1 MAILDVSQ
9 IYTNTGDILQINY
22 AQKSADNG
30 NTCIC
35 LKNKKGVVMIVEKPI
50 ESNLYISEKD
60 NKIKKVTDSIFQVA
74 SGIETD
80 LWYVNKNLKE
90 RLVNEKNDYELDISF
105 ENYRSQ
111 LVDIIHIFTRY
122 NSARPL
128 GINILSMIKY
138 KDEYKICKSDS
149 SGKSVFYKSTV
160 IGKGSRIVKTELEKL
175 NIEELDIKN
184 MVKNAIR
191 ILYKSYDPLK
201 DKPFDIEVGI
211 MADETNG
218 EFIRLKHEEYAE
230 FIEQYKDY
238 SVDGED

>member
-22 AQKSADNG
+22 AQKAADNG

-35 LKNKKGVVMIVEKPI
+35 MKNKKGVVMIVEKPI
-50 ESNLYISEKD
+50 DSNLYIPEKD
-60 NKIKKVTDSIFQVA
+60 NKIKKVTDSIYQVA

-80 LWYVNKNLKE
+80 LWYVNKNLKQS
-90 RLVNEKNDYELDISF
+90 LINEKNEYETEISF

-111 LVDIIHIFTRY
+111 LVDILHIFTRY
-122 NSARPL
+122 NSVRPL
-128 GINILSMIKY
+128 GINILSIIKY
-138 KDEYKICKSDS
+138 KNEYKICRSNS
-149 SGKSVFYKSTV
+149 SGQANFYRSAV

-175 NIEELDIKN
+175 NLEELNTQD

-218 EFIRLKHEEYAE
+218 EFVRLKHEIYAE
-230 FIEQYKDY
+230 YIEQYKDY